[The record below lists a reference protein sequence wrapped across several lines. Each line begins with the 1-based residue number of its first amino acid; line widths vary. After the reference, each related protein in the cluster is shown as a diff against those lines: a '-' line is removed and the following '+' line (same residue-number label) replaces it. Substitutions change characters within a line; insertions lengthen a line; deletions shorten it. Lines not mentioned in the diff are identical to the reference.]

1 MGPTVSSISHC
12 CRVKESPSPTMTAWF
27 QWSSPSP
34 LTFLNTATALFL
46 SQTSCPEVGKYP
58 LLGIASVSFPWQ
70 WSHADFFSGCLLKCS
85 QFSSFIC
92 LTLYY
97 SPPLP
102 WNLVP
107 VQSKRHTEGW
117 PWGPC
122 LLLCNLCPWRSPWT
136 SMLRSAAV
144 NPLSVWHGARTG
156 DYRWGWLSFL
166 LPAYWY
172 IV

>member
-1 MGPTVSSISHC
+1 
-12 CRVKESPSPTMTAWF
+12 MTAWF

-97 SPPLP
+97 RPPLP

-144 NPLSVWHGARTG
+144 NPLSGMVLALGTTAGGGFPFCCLLIDTSCNSPPLKGRRSHEIGA
-156 DYRWGWLSFL
+156 F
-166 LPAYWY
+166 
-172 IV
+172 